1 MIMNILIS
9 IGDDDGACDFDG
21 NDLHRVNLV
30 LDGDHVTFH
39 FAHVSLARLDAGN
52 KFSSMCTSGPII
64 GSQCLYVS
72 MLRFVVELVKAL
84 VEDPS

>member
-1 MIMNILIS
+1 MMNILIS
-9 IGDDDGACDFDG
+9 IGDDDGACDGDG

-52 KFSSMCTSGPII
+52 KFLPIFTSLGRNVSMS
-64 GSQCLYVS
+64 LRYVS
-72 MLRFVVELVKAL
+72 LL
-84 VEDPS
+84 S

>member
-9 IGDDDGACDFDG
+9 IGDDDGACDGDG

-52 KFSSMCTSGPII
+52 KFLSDPCAHGVRSLGRNVSMS
-64 GSQCLYVS
+64 LRYVS
-72 MLRFVVELVKAL
+72 LL
-84 VEDPS
+84 S